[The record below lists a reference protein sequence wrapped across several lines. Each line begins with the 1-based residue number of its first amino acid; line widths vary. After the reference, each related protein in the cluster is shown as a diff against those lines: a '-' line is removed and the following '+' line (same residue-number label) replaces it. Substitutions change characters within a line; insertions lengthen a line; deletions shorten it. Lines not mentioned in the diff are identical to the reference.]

1 MVFMILVNLL
11 ILLRKIGE
19 GVRGILDLVQ
29 PPNLAHPLLYSKN
42 YAERDSKKSEKR
54 SNKMRFL
61 LDFTATPCY
70 NSYIRIEKGKNLH
83 KLRA

>member
-11 ILLRKIGE
+11 ILFRKIE
-19 GVRGILDLVQ
+19 VVLGVGLYLVQ
-29 PPNLAHPLLYSKN
+29 PPKMAHPLLYSTN
-42 YAERDSKKSEKR
+42 YANSPTKENEKR

-70 NSYIRIEKGKNLH
+70 NSNIRIEKGKNLH